1 MKNTLFA
8 IVLISSSSMANQHQ
22 SFQNNFFDSGFN
34 NSVWSNFND
43 QFQQFNNE
51 MRSLQNKNTF
61 GTQTNRYFDE
71 LTSSYIIE
79 IAVKGLT
86 KENLD
91 ISTKSN
97 MIHINGNVQ
106 KIEKTTNSSH
116 TSSSQFSQS
125 YSLPNDADKNSIS
138 TKFKEDILVISIPKR

>member
-1 MKNTLFA
+1 MNYLKDY
-8 IVLISSSSMANQHQ
+8 
-22 SFQNNFFDSGFN
+22 FFRQ
-34 NSVWSNFND
+34 VAV
-43 QFQQFNNE
+43 
-51 MRSLQNKNTF
+51 QNKTIF

-79 IAVKGLT
+79 ITVKGLA

-91 ISTKSN
+91 ISTKNN

-106 KIEKTTNSSH
+106 KIEKTANSSH

-125 YSLPNDADKNSIS
+125 YSLPNNADKNSIS
-138 TKFKEDILVISIPKR
+138 TKFKKGMLIISIPKKGS